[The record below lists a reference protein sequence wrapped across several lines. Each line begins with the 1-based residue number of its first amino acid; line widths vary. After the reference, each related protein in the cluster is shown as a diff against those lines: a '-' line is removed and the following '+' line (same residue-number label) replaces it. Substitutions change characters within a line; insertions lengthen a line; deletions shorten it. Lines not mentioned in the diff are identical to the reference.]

1 MLDFPRSTIYAERAR
16 ALNKVIPL
24 APVRRGPKLK
34 VPDHELLAAVRADLT
49 RTPFVGEGARK
60 VSARLRIQ
68 DDIRVSR
75 ARVSR
80 LIRENGLLSPHRQPQ
95 KPPNAHDGRMTTER
109 PNEMWVTDGAKVK
122 TVDEGLVSIFASV
135 DHCDAACVGIHT
147 SPRWATAL
155 PHWSQSA
162 KGCASSS
169 DRSTLMPAADCP
181 CE

>member
-1 MLDFPRSTIYAERAR
+1 MRF
-16 ALNKVIPL
+16 
-24 APVRRGPKLK
+24 
-34 VPDHELLAAVRADLT
+34 
-49 RTPFVGEGARK
+49 TPNLCLEK
-60 VSARLRIQ
+60 PEPPQ

-75 ARVSR
+75 ARVSP
-80 LIRENGLLSPHRQPQ
+80 LMREHGLLSHHRQPQ
-95 KPPNAHDGRMTTER
+95 KPPNAHDGRMTTDR
-109 PNEMWVTDGAKVK
+109 PNEMWGTDGAKIK
-122 TVDEGLVSIFASV
+122 TVDEGLVSIFAAV